1 MSFSGFFIR
10 STLLYRLSYGIE
22 GALFISLEILIG
34 AVSYLLSLG
43 LSSLANS
50 ILSKMLFE
58 LIAGTAGVRA
68 VKCILGELHLLNF
81 NFTRSAMFKVLLVCD
96 SRFFIRAQ
104 SSF

>member
-1 MSFSGFFIR
+1 MSFSGFFIS
-10 STLLYRLSYGIE
+10 STLLYRFRYGIE
-22 GALFISLEILIG
+22 GALLSCLEILIG
-34 AVSYLLSLG
+34 AVSYFLSLG

-58 LIAGTAGVRA
+58 SIAGTAGVRA
-68 VKCILGELHLLNF
+68 VKFILGEMHLLNF
-81 NFTRSAMFKVLLVCD
+81 NFTRSAMLKVLLVCE